1 MRFMFEMRGD
11 GCVGDNR
18 TGAAAAAAA
27 LIRLPVASFF
37 WETESVDLTRD
48 ATRWIKSDF
57 FFFKDMGIYLYICI
71 YLYKYI
77 CVCVYVCAF
86 IFYFYF
92 LLLFC
97 LECETYLL
105 HLLPFYQYLVC
116 MLTPHNLLKGNS
128 CDVCPL

>member
-18 TGAAAAAAA
+18 TGAAAAVAA

-57 FFFKDMGIYLYICI
+57 FFERYGDLPLYM
-71 YLYKYI
+71 YI
-77 CVCVYVCAF
+77 F
-86 IFYFYF
+86 I
-92 LLLFC
+92 
-97 LECETYLL
+97 
-105 HLLPFYQYLVC
+105 
-116 MLTPHNLLKGNS
+116 
-128 CDVCPL
+128 